1 MKIQA
6 IVPAAGAGRRLKSRI
21 PKPLVLL
28 KGKPIFIYAL
38 MVMEQCRAIESVIV
52 AVDRRNLREFKRW
65 IQKFGLRKVK
75 HVVSGGVRRSDSV
88 RNALAF
94 LDEDTQAVVVH
105 DAARPF
111 VTADL
116 IEKAVSWFPKEKGV
130 IVALPV
136 KPTIKKVDPKNLY
149 VQETLLRDGLFEV
162 QTPQVFQKELL
173 QEAYRRMLSCDPTDD
188 AVLVEKMGV
197 KVKVIKGD
205 DRNIK
210 ITTPEDL
217 KIARA
222 FLTA

>member
-1 MKIQA
+1 
-6 IVPAAGAGRRLKSRI
+6 VPAAGAGRRLQSRI
-21 PKPLVLL
+21 PKPLVIL

-38 MVMEQCRAIESVIV
+38 MIMEQCRAIESVLV
-52 AVDRRNLREFKRW
+52 AADRRNLKEFKRL

-75 HVVSGGVRRSDSV
+75 HVVAGGVRRCDSV
-88 RNALAF
+88 RNTLAF
-94 LDEDTQAVVVH
+94 LDEDTQAVVIH

-111 VTADL
+111 VTVDL
-116 IEKAVSWFPKEKGV
+116 IEKAVSWLPKERGITAAV
-130 IVALPV
+130 PI
-136 KPTIKKVDPKNLY
+136 KPTIKKVDPKDWY
-149 VQETLLRDGLFEV
+149 VQKTLLRDGLFEV
-162 QTPQVFQKELL
+162 QTPQVFQKKLL

-188 AVLVEKMGV
+188 CVLVEKMGV

-222 FLTA
+222 FLTS